1 MFDLAWSE
9 IALIAVV
16 AVVVIGPK
24 DLPDAVRQV
33 AKGVQKLRRMASE
46 FQSQA
51 DELVREAK
59 LEDVRDQIREIR
71 NFDVKGTIERHLDE
85 DGGIRKTF
93 SEDPLRDAWKPGP
106 DGVAAPPPAA
116 AYSSEALPPAPA
128 APALPAAEA
137 PAWVPPAV
145 AAEIRPP
152 SPPSPP
158 PAAEPVAAAEAPA
171 MIPPGMTG
179 TAAAT
184 PDPAPAASA
193 GASPATTSPA
203 TMSPAAPAPAVPP
216 VDEPVLATAAT
227 APETDPATKNG
238 SAAPAPAAGD
248 KPATPPATHTV

>member
-59 LEDVRDQIREIR
+59 LEDVRDQIRDIR

-106 DGVAAPPPAA
+106 GGIAEPPAG
-116 AYSSEALPPAPA
+116 SSFSTEALPPVPA
-128 APALPAAEA
+128 AAPQPPADA
-137 PAWVPPAV
+137 PSWVPPSV

-152 SPPSPP
+152 SPPPAP
-158 PAAEPVAAAEAPA
+158 PAPEPAAPPA
-171 MIPPGMTG
+171 MIPPGMTE
-179 TAAAT
+179 TATPAAT
-184 PDPAPAASA
+184 TPAPVQAT
-193 GASPATTSPA
+193 PAEARPA
-203 TMSPAAPAPAVPP
+203 EPKPTEPKPTEPA
-216 VDEPVLATAAT
+216 LA
-227 APETDPATKNG
+227 
-238 SAAPAPAAGD
+238 SAAPTPAAEPAKTDGSAQ
-248 KPATPPATHTV
+248 PATPPATPAAIPAATPPATPTV